1 MMDVNK
7 ILALKEFE
15 DSAQATEVLV
25 LISKL
30 LECPAMQTWA
40 KITDTNFNTNTF
52 EKLTEVNQVYDEFF
66 EEMDSAC

>member
-1 MMDVNK
+1 MDVNK

-25 LISKL
+25 LISQL
-30 LECPAMQTWA
+30 LECPAVQAWA

-52 EKLTEVNQVYDEFF
+52 EKLAEVNQVYDEFF

>member
-1 MMDVNK
+1 M
-7 ILALKEFE
+7 
-15 DSAQATEVLV
+15 LV